1 MAGCKRLLLG
11 KSGVSIAILAV
22 KIFPAE
28 FPQLYILQHQKCD
41 QMKRKIVASIVLL
54 LGSLSVFYVFFF
66 QTEFKET
73 IHLPFPILT
82 VTEQFKNPSNLQK
95 WFSPFENSVSVTL
108 DSSAKKISTG
118 EYQLQIKDQSLYS
131 SLLISSNKKN
141 EKQFIFSA
149 LPDTVKN
156 SITSLSVTYKSSYFK
171 KWFGQDELTKNVL
184 SSFNNFREYIEDS
197 KRVYGYEIRPVK
209 VVDTLFLFE
218 RRTVQQAD
226 KRMAM
231 KSVFENLIAFADK
244 NNLGYTGNR
253 IFYSLKTG
261 DNITLFASI
270 GITREIAIPENAAV
284 EVKRM
289 PFEKKLLEATYQGT
303 FGDSYKVFAA
313 LEKFINDHYLATM
326 GIPYQKFISDGYD
339 FADDQVVQMKVYYPI
354 L

>member
-1 MAGCKRLLLG
+1 
-11 KSGVSIAILAV
+11 
-22 KIFPAE
+22 
-28 FPQLYILQHQKCD
+28 
-41 QMKRKIVASIVLL
+41 MKRKIITSIVLL
-54 LGSLSVFYVFFF
+54 LGLFSLVYILFF
-66 QTEFKET
+66 QVEFKKT
-73 IHLPFPILT
+73 IHLPLPILT
-82 VTEQFKNPSNLQK
+82 VTEQFKNPENLQK
-95 WFSPFENSVSVTL
+95 WFTPFDIGVSVSL
-108 DSSAKKISTG
+108 DSSTKKISNG
-118 EYQLQIKDQSLYS
+118 EYQLQTKDQSLYS
-131 SLLISSNKKN
+131 SLLIYANNKN

-149 LPDTVKN
+149 LPDTAKN
-156 SITSLSVTYKSSYFK
+156 SITSLSVIYKSSYFK
-171 KWFGQDELTKNVL
+171 NWFGQDDLTKNVL
-184 SSFNNFREYIEDS
+184 SSFNNFRDYIEDS
-197 KRVYGYEIRPVK
+197 KRVYGYEIKPVK

-226 KRMAM
+226 KRQAM
-231 KSVFENLIAFADK
+231 KSIFENLIAYAAK
-244 NNLGYTGNR
+244 NNMGYTGNR

-270 GITREIAIPENAAV
+270 GITREIAIPENASV

-303 FGDSYKVFAA
+303 FGESNKVFAA